1 MVLDL
6 LGELRDEG
14 VGLAIERG
22 AHPFQDLVGVLGPGL
37 DHVLHVLQAV
47 RGPVQHLVCLIG
59 STRLLQLLLHLLD
72 RVLDGLVVY
81 LLVVLD
87 VLLRVLLYA
96 LRAQRHRAL
105 LVQADVRQRVLRVEE
120 TVEPLVS
127 LLLMALLRLGVFLL
141 VTLFVALF
149 GLVRRLVIL
158 VILVISSLPVVLF
171 ELVFA
176 LLRLFLHVLL
186 RVAARHQFRLLRALH
201 VHGRLVFLTG
211 EVRLV
216 LILVSRVV

>member
-1 MVLDL
+1 MVLHL
-6 LGELRDEG
+6 LGKLRDEG
-14 VGLAIERG
+14 VGLAVQRG
-22 AHPFQDLVGVLGPGL
+22 THPFQDLVRVLGPGL

-47 RGPVQHLVCLIG
+47 RGPVQHLVCVIG
-59 STRLLQLLLHLLD
+59 STRLLQLLLHLLN

-96 LRAQRHRAL
+96 LRTQRHRAL
-105 LVQADVRQRVLRVEE
+105 LVQADVRQRVLRVEK
-120 TVEPLVS
+120 TVEPLF
-127 LLLMALLRLGVFLL
+127 LLLMARLRVFLL
-141 VTLFVALF
+141 VTFFVALF

-158 VILVISSLPVVLF
+158 VILVISSFPVVLF
-171 ELVFA
+171 ELVFV

-186 RVAARHQFRLLRALH
+186 RVAARHQVRLLRALH

-211 EVRLV
+211 VVRLV
-216 LILVSRVV
+216 RILVSRVV